1 MQFSFNFL
9 PDEQPP
15 QTQAQAQT
23 QAQHPAPIWNTEGE
37 GGVESQE
44 QSGTHVEERAL
55 KVIARPHLDL
65 AALQRRSTIPS
76 ATTTVE
82 LKTASGGVLSLRRVR
97 EENPEDAYD
106 LVPGKY
112 EGIV

>member
-1 MQFSFNFL
+1 
-9 PDEQPP
+9 
-15 QTQAQAQT
+15 
-23 QAQHPAPIWNTEGE
+23 
-37 GGVESQE
+37 V
-44 QSGTHVEERAL
+44 
-55 KVIARPHLDL
+55 DL

-112 EGIV
+112 EGTV